1 MLPHSAAKLKILQVR
16 AYKIAPLSDIICRNL
31 PTTCQPTKPPAISE
45 FTYLLFIIFFYQD
58 PTQMTSIPAQL
69 VHSFKGFVLTSSP
82 PPPTQAARFLSVTKT
97 DKIIYPGPDKNFRLA
112 NRYNWYCFLP
122 NKFFDLVPAKKNCLG
137 PDRIFC
143 LAIKYNCHTRL
154 HLGFSAKL
162 RIWQVSACKMEPR
175 SGMIMYVGPTHPPTH
190 PPGV

>member
-1 MLPHSAAKLKILQVR
+1 MTLFAETFQPHANQ
-16 AYKIAPLSDIICRNL
+16 PNL
-31 PTTCQPTKPPAISE
+31 PLFQN
-45 FTYLLFIIFFYQD
+45 LLICSSLFFFYQD
-58 PTQMTSIPAQL
+58 PTQMTSLPAQL

-112 NRYNWYCFLP
+112 IRYNWYCFLP

-143 LAIKYNCHTRL
+143 LAIKYNWYCFLSDKNLKNWVRFQDLKKLEKRKWHDL
-154 HLGFSAKL
+154 LGL
-162 RIWQVSACKMEPR
+162 L
-175 SGMIMYVGPTHPPTH
+175 
-190 PPGV
+190 

>member
-58 PTQMTSIPAQL
+58 PTQMTSLPAQL

-112 NRYNWYCFLP
+112 IRYNWYCFLP

-143 LAIKYNCHTRL
+143 LAIKYNWYCFL
-154 HLGFSAKL
+154 PDKNLKN
-162 RIWQVSACKMEPR
+162 WVSFQDLKKSENQK
-175 SGMIMYVGPTHPPTH
+175 
-190 PPGV
+190 

>member
-45 FTYLLFIIFFYQD
+45 FTYLLFIIFFFYQD
-58 PTQMTSIPAQL
+58 PTQMTSLPAQL

-112 NRYNWYCFLP
+112 IRYNWYCFLP

-154 HLGFSAKL
+154 HLGFSA
-162 RIWQVSACKMEPR
+162 
-175 SGMIMYVGPTHPPTH
+175 
-190 PPGV
+190 